1 MVVLRLDSLAL
12 SRSRFAL
19 SPFAETLAAVVQLA
33 RPHTEPWAAAWWER
47 HRPAFLARLAADGY
61 ARGLV
66 ELVAATKYL
75 PDHLTLPP
83 GGGMGTTLES
93 ELAAVARV
101 PDEVAEAGL
110 RTSQAHAWAGRRP
123 DRLTGRGHGARAA
136 ALFREVWDAH
146 LAADWPAR
154 RAALQRD
161 VTHRA
166 GLLAAHGWP
175 RALHLMNRTSGWVG
189 TDAIRFSDRPGPD
202 RRVGPDGMLFVPVTA
217 QRSSWLCEAPGRP
230 FAMVYPARG
239 TGEGG
244 SGGGRAGD
252 GRALARLLGGGR
264 AQILRNLETPA
275 TTSELALLLAQSVGT
290 VGGHLAILRDSG
302 LVGRTRVGRRVLYHR
317 TELGDRL
324 AEGPGPG
331 VG

>member
-19 SPFAETLAAVVQLA
+19 SPFAETLAAIVQLA
-33 RPHTEPWAAAWWER
+33 RPYTEPWAAAWREE
-47 HRPAFLARLAADGY
+47 HRPAFLARLAEDGY

-66 ELVAATKYL
+66 ELIAATAYL

-83 GGGMGTTLES
+83 GGGMETELES
-93 ELAAVARV
+93 ELAEVAGV
-101 PDEVAEAGL
+101 PDEVAVAGL
-110 RTSQAHAWAGRRP
+110 RVAQAHARAGQRL
-123 DRLTGRGHGARAA
+123 DWLTGRGHGARAA
-136 ALFREVWDAH
+136 ELFRAVWDAH

-154 RAALQRD
+154 RAALRRD

-175 RALHLMNRTSGWVG
+175 RALHLMSRTSAWVG
-189 TDAIRFSDRPGPD
+189 ADAIRFSDRPGRD
-202 RRVGPDGMLFVPVTA
+202 RLVGPDGMLFVPVTA

-244 SGGGRAGD
+244 AGARPAGD

-290 VGGHLAILRDSG
+290 VGGHLAILRDTG
-302 LVGRTRVGRRVLYHR
+302 LVERTRVGRRVLYHR
-317 TELGDRL
+317 TPLGDRL
-324 AEGPGPG
+324 VAGPG
-331 VG
+331 